1 MKRNK
6 FLELIGYKFI
16 ANHNS
21 KEIHRVTG
29 ITNQCRLLP
38 MTNAEYCSAKTAKRL
53 IKDSG
58 YNGCRYCYKEAD
70 NG

>member
-6 FLELIGYKFI
+6 FLELIGYKYIF
-16 ANHNS
+16 NHNS

-29 ITNQCRLLP
+29 INSPCRVEY
-38 MTNAEYCSAKTAKRL
+38 MTNAEYCTTKKAKRL
-53 IKDSG
+53 IDNGG